1 MASGKGSVLIT
12 GCTTGSIG
20 HALALEFQVQGYYV
34 IATSRKLETMQDL
47 VQSNGIETVSLDV
60 CSEDSI
66 ARAKKQ
72 IEVLTAG
79 KLDYLVN
86 NAGGDAGPAPALE
99 MDIPRAQRTFDLN
112 FWGTVRMVKAF
123 TPLLMRS
130 GAGHIVNISSVTGII
145 PIPYLSVYGSAK
157 AALNQYSDV
166 LRVELTPFNI
176 SVTAVITGSISN
188 SKNRTT
194 DDFVLKLEPNS
205 PYDFAKAA
213 HREAAEKNAGEK
225 GQMPAA
231 EYARRV
237 VRHVTPGHIKP
248 HKWLYVGPIIFFA
261 WLMQVFFPRW
271 VTEWIMTSM
280 WGLDKPTGVS
290 STKQRRKRA

>member
-1 MASGKGSVLIT
+1 MASGKESVLIT

-20 HALALEFQVQGYYV
+20 HALALEFHLQGYYV
-34 IATSRKLETMQDL
+34 IATSRKLATMPDL
-47 VQSNGIETVSLDV
+47 VEHKLIETVAIDV
-60 CSEDSI
+60 CSEESI

-86 NAGGDAGPAPALE
+86 NAGGDAGPTPALE
-99 MDIPRAQRTFDLN
+99 IDIRRAQLTHDLN
-112 FWGTVRMVKAF
+112 FWGPVRMIKAF

-130 GAGHIVNISSVTGII
+130 HAGHIVNISSVTGIL

-176 SVTAVITGSISN
+176 SVTSVITGSISN
-188 SKNRTT
+188 SKNRLT
-194 DDFVLKLEPNS
+194 DDFVLQLEPNS
-205 PYDFAKAA
+205 PYDFARAA
-213 HREAAEKNAGEK
+213 HKEAADKNAGEK
-225 GQMPAA
+225 GQMPAD

-237 VRHVTPGHIKP
+237 VSQVTRRKP
-248 HKWLYVGPIIFFA
+248 DKWLYCGPMVFFA
-261 WLMQVFFPRW
+261 WFMQVIFPRW
-271 VTEWIMTSM
+271 LTGWIMASM
-280 WGLDKPTGVS
+280 WGLDKPVGGNS
-290 STKQRRKRA
+290 AKQKKRA